1 MRQKPPRLCQDFIK
15 MRDVVLFDF
24 GGTLDA
30 DGDRWAVR
38 FHSAYVAAGGRLT
51 FEAFEPLFR
60 ESDRQLGLAPRVRTL
75 GFGAM
80 VAAQVDLLAAL
91 LPDSRSADLRQVAER
106 FRADTVEIVQRN
118 RQVLE
123 DLGDH
128 YRLGVVSNF
137 TGNLDRCLSELD
149 LLHLFVVIAD
159 SALVGWAKPD
169 PRIFQSALDILGA
182 GGDDAWMIGDN
193 VEADI
198 RPAAALGLCTCW
210 LAPPERA
217 APIGL
222 VPTGRIARLTDLPDL
237 LRACTD

>member
-1 MRQKPPRLCQDFIK
+1 MRCGAAD
-15 MRDVVLFDF
+15 RDEEAMTYRTVLLFDF

-30 DGDRWAVR
+30 DGERWAER
-38 FHSAYVAAGGRLT
+38 FHHAYVAAGGRLAL
-51 FEAFEPLFR
+51 EAFEPLFR
-60 ESDRQLGLAPRVRTL
+60 QSDRQLELEPAARTL
-75 GFGAM
+75 GFRAM
-80 VAAQVDLLAAL
+80 IEAQAELLARL
-91 LPDSRSADLRQVAER
+91 LPDGRSIDLGHVIEQFHCSAVQV
-106 FRADTVEIVQRN
+106 VQRN

-137 TGNLDRCLSELD
+137 TGNLDRCLAELD
-149 LLHLFVVIAD
+149 IQHLFVVIAD

-169 PRIFQSALDILGA
+169 PRIFQSALEILGA

-198 RPAAALGLCTCW
+198 RPAAALGLYTCW

>member
-1 MRQKPPRLCQDFIK
+1 MRCGPAD
-15 MRDVVLFDF
+15 RDEEAMTYRTVLLFDF

-30 DGDRWAVR
+30 DGERWAER
-38 FHSAYVAAGGRLT
+38 FHHAYVAAGGRLAL
-51 FEAFEPLFR
+51 EAFEPLFR
-60 ESDRQLGLAPRVRTL
+60 QSDRQLELEAATPRL
-75 GFGAM
+75 GFRAM
-80 VAAQVDLLAAL
+80 IEAQAELLAGL
-91 LPDSRSADLRQVAER
+91 LPDGRSIDSGRVVDRFHRSALEV
-106 FRADTVEIVQRN
+106 VQRN
-118 RQVLE
+118 RGVLQR
-123 DLGDH
+123 LARR

-137 TGNLDRCLSELD
+137 MGNLDRCLMD
-149 LLHLFVVIAD
+149 LVLLPFFRVIAD